1 MPELDWTEEILR
13 DALYHFGYNH
23 QTTKCIEE
31 MSELTK
37 ELCKE
42 KDGLGDVEHIAEEI
56 ADVLITID
64 QVIIYHK
71 IYDLVAKYRQEKLA
85 RLRYKV
91 FTEQYG

>member
-1 MPELDWTEEILR
+1 MTEAQELEILK

-23 QTTKCIEE
+23 QGTKCIEE

-42 KDGLGDVEHIAEEI
+42 KDGQGNLEHIAEEI

-64 QVIIYHK
+64 QIIVYFD
-71 IYDLVAKYRQEKLA
+71 IYEDVAKYRGEKLE
-85 RLRYKV
+85 RLRYKI

>member
-1 MPELDWTEEILR
+1 MTEAEELEILK

-42 KDGLGDVEHIAEEI
+42 KDGQENLEHIAEEI
-56 ADVLITID
+56 ADTYITLD
-64 QVIIYHK
+64 QMVIYHD
-71 IYDLVAKYRQEKLA
+71 IYQKVKDYREKKLE
-85 RLRYKV
+85 RLRYLI

>member
-1 MPELDWTEEILR
+1 MTEAQELEILK

-23 QTTKCIEE
+23 QATKCIEE

-42 KDGLGDVEHIAEEI
+42 KDGHGNLEHIAEEI
-56 ADVLITID
+56 ADTYITLD
-64 QVIIYHK
+64 QMVIYHD
-71 IYDLVAKYRQEKLA
+71 IYQKVKDYREKKLG
-85 RLRYKV
+85 RLRYLV

>member
-1 MPELDWTEEILR
+1 MTEAEELEILK

-23 QTTKCIEE
+23 QATKCIEE

-42 KDGLGDVEHIAEEI
+42 KDGQGNLEYIAEEI
-56 ADVLITID
+56 ADTYITLD
-64 QVIIYHK
+64 QMVIYHD
-71 IYDLVAKYRQEKLA
+71 IYQKVKDYREKKLE
-85 RLRYKV
+85 RLRYLI

>member
-1 MPELDWTEEILR
+1 MTESQELEVLK

-23 QTTKCIEE
+23 QATKCIEE

-42 KDGLGDVEHIAEEI
+42 KDGQGNLEHIAEEI
-56 ADVLITID
+56 ADTYITLD
-64 QVIIYHK
+64 QMVIYHD
-71 IYDLVAKYRQEKLA
+71 IYQKVKDYREKKLD
-85 RLRYKV
+85 RLRYLI